1 MIKQIAYSEEGRQ
14 HLKAGVDKLA
24 NAVKVTLG
32 PKGKTVILSRQYGS
46 PTIIDDG
53 VTIAREIELKDPYE
67 NMGAQ
72 LVREAASKTN
82 DIAGDGT
89 TTATILTQAI
99 YAEGLKNITAGA
111 NPTHLKKGIDYAVK
125 EIVKELKCMAKP
137 VDNSE
142 LKAQIATI
150 SSNDPHIGKLIADAM
165 EKIGPEGV
173 ITIEE
178 GKTAETE
185 LEIVEGMQF
194 ARGYLSPYFA
204 TNPEKMECVLKDCYV
219 LISDKVISS
228 IEDIL
233 PILQKISA
241 EQKSLLVIAEDITGQ
256 ALATLVINK
265 LRQQIQCC
273 AIKAPGYGD
282 RRKETLEDI
291 AALTGAEVITKD
303 KGMDVKD
310 VQIDQLGL
318 ADSVTISKDNSTI
331 VSSTG
336 DKELIKKRI
345 SQIKTQISDS
355 TSDYDIEKF
364 QERLAKLSGGVA
376 VIKVGAATETEMK
389 AKKSKVEDARNATIA
404 AEKEGI
410 VQGGGVALIRA
421 AYVLDD
427 LKACITP
434 DEQTGVNIVRNA
446 VFAPL
451 RIIAENA
458 GQDGSIVINEVRNSV
473 INTGFN
479 ADNNTYVDVFE
490 AGIIDPVK
498 VTRIALENAASI
510 AGTLLTTEAL
520 VVDIPVKQESIPEG
534 SGGNY

>member
-1 MIKQIAYSEEGRQ
+1 
-14 HLKAGVDKLA
+14 
-24 NAVKVTLG
+24 
-32 PKGKTVILSRQYGS
+32 
-46 PTIIDDG
+46 
-53 VTIAREIELKDPYE
+53 
-67 NMGAQ
+67 
-72 LVREAASKTN
+72 
-82 DIAGDGT
+82 
-89 TTATILTQAI
+89 
-99 YAEGLKNITAGA
+99 
-111 NPTHLKKGIDYAVK
+111 
-125 EIVKELKCMAKP
+125 MAKP

-173 ITIEE
+173 ITVEE

-510 AGTLLTTEAL
+510 AGN
-520 VVDIPVKQESIPEG
+520 S
-534 SGGNY
+534 SYN

>member
-1 MIKQIAYSEEGRQ
+1 MIKQIAYGEEGRQ
-14 HLKAGVDKLA
+14 YLKAGVDKLA

-99 YAEGLKNITAGA
+99 YAEGVKNITAGA

-125 EIVKELKCMAKP
+125 EIVKELKRMAKK

-142 LKAQIATI
+142 MRTQIATI

-165 EKIGPEGV
+165 DKVGKEGV

-185 LEIVEGMQF
+185 MELVEGMQF
-194 ARGYLSPYFA
+194 DRGYLSPYFA
-204 TNPEKMECVLKDCYV
+204 TNPEKMDCVLKDCYI

-228 IEDIL
+228 IDDIL

-241 EQKSLLVIAEDITGQ
+241 EQKSLLVIAEDVTGQ
-256 ALATLVINK
+256 ALATLVVNK
-265 LRQQIQCC
+265 LRGQINCC
-273 AIKAPGYGD
+273 AIKAPGYGE
-282 RRKETLEDI
+282 RRKESLEDI
-291 AALTGAEVITKD
+291 AALTSAEVITKD
-303 KGMDVKD
+303 KGMEVDKTT
-310 VQIDQLGL
+310 ILQLGN
-318 ADSVTISKDNSTI
+318 ADSVIISKDNSTI
-331 VSSTG
+331 VSTAG
-336 DKELIKKRI
+336 DKELIQKRI
-345 SQIKTQISDS
+345 SQIKKQIEDS
-355 TSDYDIEKF
+355 SSDYDIGKLE
-364 QERLAKLSGGVA
+364 ERLAKLAGGVA

-404 AEKEGI
+404 AQEEGI
-410 VQGGGVALIRA
+410 IQGGGVALIRA
-421 AYVLDD
+421 AKVLDD
-427 LKACITP
+427 VKFAFP
-434 DEQTGVNIVRNA
+434 DELTGINIVKKA

-451 RIIAENA
+451 RIIAENS
-458 GQDGSIVINEVRNSV
+458 GKDGSIVINEVENNT
-473 INTGFN
+473 INVGFN

-498 VTRIALENAASI
+498 VTRTALENAGSI

-520 VVDIPVKQESIPEG
+520 VADRPTKQEIIPEG
-534 SGGNY
+534 AGGNY